1 MVHEPEEALSETPAV
16 PDWEDLG
23 ISPVQH
29 YSPVYIAGPMTGLPE
44 YNFPAF
50 HEAAARIRADGLRVV
65 SPAELDEHDSVPPG
79 ERPWAWYL
87 TRDLKALLE
96 CNAVAVLDGWRE
108 SRGARLEVHVASA
121 LGLPVVSAKTLLPI
135 RESVLEEAQRLI
147 YGDRNDTYGHPL
159 DDFARTGRMWGAILG
174 IPDVLPEHVGLC
186 MSAVKISREVNAPKR
201 DNRVD
206 GPGYWGCVDMIH
218 TERARRSHLPN
229 PQDPPRRE

>member
-1 MVHEPEEALSETPAV
+1 MTDLPAE

-23 ISPVQH
+23 LSPSSH
-29 YSPVYIAGPMTGLPE
+29 LSPVYIAGPMTGLPD

-50 HEAAARIRADGLRVV
+50 HEAAARIRAEGLRVV

-79 ERPWAWYL
+79 DRPWAWYL
-87 TRDLKALLE
+87 ARDLKALLD

-121 LGLPVVSAKTLLPI
+121 LGLHVVSAKTLCRL
-135 RESVLEEAQRLI
+135 EETVLEEAQRLI
-147 YGDRNDTYGHPL
+147 YGDRNEAYGHPL
-159 DDFARTGRMWGAILG
+159 DDFTRTGRMWGAILG
-174 IPDVLPEHVGLC
+174 IPDIPPEHVGLC

-218 TERARRSHLPN
+218 EERARRARN
-229 PQDPPRRE
+229 PGQE